1 MNATGRGI
9 RNARGTEID
18 RAADASRAETPYWLL
33 WSVGGIAVVLA
44 VAAFVL
50 WGVFGAGTLLDM
62 IVALCM

>member
-1 MNATGRGI
+1 MSALGRRI
-9 RNARGTEID
+9 RNARGAEID
-18 RAADASRAETPYWLL
+18 RAAGSSRAETPYWLL
-33 WSVGGIAVVLA
+33 WSVGGVAFVLA